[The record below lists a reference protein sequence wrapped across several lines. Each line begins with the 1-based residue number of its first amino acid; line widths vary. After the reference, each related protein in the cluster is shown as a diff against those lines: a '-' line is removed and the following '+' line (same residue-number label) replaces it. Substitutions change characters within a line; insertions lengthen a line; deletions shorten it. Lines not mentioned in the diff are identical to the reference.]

1 MLRKINEINAYH
13 GTSYNFDRFNHK
25 KYLNTGDG
33 SQSFGWGTYIT
44 DNEDIAEEY
53 GARSM
58 ESNTGTYDKDGNRL
72 TAEMLTNIANEV
84 FSDANII
91 KDVVNKIRMS
101 MYGKGALS
109 EDDLITLKEEFV
121 EKYPRMTDAIEQFF
135 TILQNKSLRFVKANN
150 YVYEVDIPDY
160 DGSNYIMWLEK
171 PNDQLLHRLEK
182 GFEKLKRKYPSV
194 NDLEL
199 ENVESG
205 RDIYTMLN
213 DILGTPKAASL
224 FLFNMCGI
232 EGIIY
237 PIGTIFGYEGEEG
250 NNYVIF
256 DANKVKIVN
265 KEIMENKH
273 RVINEYTSRY
283 YEGKQNFN
291 IKAYHNTTF
300 ENMRKI
306 CLEGR
311 INPKA
316 YHSGECPWDII
327 WFTIGDDYAT
337 PYVFSYQIDEKT
349 FKEKNFEWQNDIHL
363 TTPNSISL
371 LDKRLRIEKIKGVLI
386 DELFERLYGDTQE
399 EKNKF
404 WDVLFKLSNGE
415 LGSEAFVMKILQ
427 QYNLK
432 IYDFFGED
440 GVRNF
445 KEEGIENIEDYNSH
459 FVWESKH
466 RVINEYTSRYYEGKQ
481 NFNIKA
487 YHNTNLYNMCDVC
500 NSGYID
506 PEAYHKG
513 ECKWD
518 VIWFT
523 INKDDYATPY
533 VFSYQINEATFD
545 EKRFTWQNDSHLTT
559 PNRIDLM
566 DKRLRIEKINGVYV
580 DNIFKKFY
588 GDTLQEKNKFWD
600 TLFEITD
607 YELSSE
613 EFIMK
618 IIQQYGLKRSDY
630 FTDDESQ
637 SIEEQKIRESEN
649 NVVYY
654 GVFIDDE
661 SKGKLSS
668 FIPDDAYKV
677 FCDHMTIAF
686 KTQFTEEIVSY
697 CEEMLGEEVEL
708 TATHI
713 GMTEDVIAV
722 AVETECESLNNTK
735 HITLCTLS
743 PKGRPVQ
750 SNNITDWQP
759 LPTPIT
765 LHGTVKAFP
774 FNMTEDKKYVR
785 QGIIPYGDGEC
796 CIGENEERLNEVEA
810 SDISLKSFE
819 IQDDLNPKF
828 WINNKLNSRIRLKL
842 LDLADEFIDTL
853 AVDWVKP
860 EDIVLTGSIAN
871 YNWSKYSDV
880 DVHILIDYKKVWKK
894 TEFVQD
900 YFDSKKELWTQEHG
914 ELRIYGFPVEMYVED
929 TNADNPSSG
938 VYSLNEN
945 KWIKEPNDFQDAELN
960 ENYIKRISAKIM
972 TAIDNIEDKI
982 KEEKDNHKLETSSE
996 KLKKLFDKLHKQR
1009 QESLDKHGE
1018 MGTYNIIWKVLRRS
1032 GYLDKIWDIIN
1043 NVYNKVNS
1051 IK

>member
-13 GTSYNFDRFNHK
+13 GTSYNFDKFNHK

-72 TAEMLTNIANEV
+72 TAEMLMNIANEV

-135 TILQNKSLRFVKANN
+135 TILQDKSLRFVKANN

-160 DGSNYIMWLEK
+160 DGSNYIMWIEK

-291 IKAYHNTTF
+291 IKAYHNTNLEDMCNICF
-300 ENMRKI
+300 E
-306 CLEGR
+306 GY

-316 YHSGECPWDII
+316 YHRGECKLDKI

-349 FKEKNFEWQNDIHL
+349 FEEKNFKWENDIHL
-363 TTPNSISL
+363 TTPNSIGL
-371 LDKRLRIEKIKGVLI
+371 LDKRLRIEKIKGVPI
-386 DELFERLYGDTQE
+386 DNVFERFYGDTLQ

-404 WDVLFKLSNGE
+404 WEVIFNLSDNE
-415 LGSEAFVMKILQ
+415 LSSEAFVMKILQ

-432 IYDFFGED
+432 ISDYFGED
-440 GVRNF
+440 GVQNF
-445 KEEGIENIEDYNSH
+445 KEDGIETIEDYNSH
-459 FVWESKH
+459 FVWES
-466 RVINEYTSRYYEGKQ
+466 
-481 NFNIKA
+481 
-487 YHNTNLYNMCDVC
+487 
-500 NSGYID
+500 
-506 PEAYHKG
+506 
-513 ECKWD
+513 
-518 VIWFT
+518 
-523 INKDDYATPY
+523 
-533 VFSYQINEATFD
+533 
-545 EKRFTWQNDSHLTT
+545 
-559 PNRIDLM
+559 
-566 DKRLRIEKINGVYV
+566 
-580 DNIFKKFY
+580 
-588 GDTLQEKNKFWD
+588 
-600 TLFEITD
+600 
-607 YELSSE
+607 
-613 EFIMK
+613 
-618 IIQQYGLKRSDY
+618 
-630 FTDDESQ
+630 
-637 SIEEQKIRESEN
+637 KIRESEN

-661 SKGKLSS
+661 SKSKLSS

-819 IQDDLNPKF
+819 IQDELNPKF

-945 KWIKEPNDFQDAELN
+945 KWLKEPNDFQDAELN

-1009 QESLDKHGE
+1009 QESLGKHGE
-1018 MGTYNIIWKVLRRS
+1018 MSTYNIIWKVLRRS

>member
-72 TAEMLTNIANEV
+72 TAEMLMNIANEV

-109 EDDLITLKEEFV
+109 EDDLIALKEEFV
-121 EKYPRMTDAIEQFF
+121 EKYPNMTDDIEQFF
-135 TILQNKSLRFVKANN
+135 TILQDKSLRFVKANN

-265 KEIMENKH
+265 KEIMENK
-273 RVINEYTSRY
+273 RRTINEYTSRY
-283 YEGKQNFN
+283 YK
-291 IKAYHNTTF
+291 
-300 ENMRKI
+300 
-306 CLEGR
+306 
-311 INPKA
+311 
-316 YHSGECPWDII
+316 D
-327 WFTIGDDYAT
+327 
-337 PYVFSYQIDEKT
+337 
-349 FKEKNFEWQNDIHL
+349 KESFD
-363 TTPNSISL
+363 
-371 LDKRLRIEKIKGVLI
+371 
-386 DELFERLYGDTQE
+386 
-399 EKNKF
+399 
-404 WDVLFKLSNGE
+404 
-415 LGSEAFVMKILQ
+415 
-427 QYNLK
+427 
-432 IYDFFGED
+432 
-440 GVRNF
+440 
-445 KEEGIENIEDYNSH
+445 
-459 FVWESKH
+459 
-466 RVINEYTSRYYEGKQ
+466 
-481 NFNIKA
+481 IKA

-523 INKDDYATPY
+523 IDKDDYTTPY
-533 VFSYQINEATFD
+533 VFSYQINEATFE

-600 TLFEITD
+600 ALFEITD

-649 NVVYY
+649 NVIYY

-750 SNNITDWQP
+750 SNNITDWRP

-819 IQDDLNPKF
+819 IQNELNPKF

-900 YFDSKKELWTQEHG
+900 YFDSKKELWSQEHG
-914 ELRIYGFPVEMYVED
+914 ELKIYGFPVEMYVED

-1009 QESLDKHGE
+1009 QESLGKHGE
-1018 MGTYNIIWKVLRRS
+1018 MSTYNIIWKVLRRS

>member
-13 GTSYNFDRFNHK
+13 GTSYNFDKFNHK

-53 GARSM
+53 GTRSM

-109 EDDLITLKEEFV
+109 EDDLIALKEEFV
-121 EKYPRMTDAIEQFF
+121 EKYPNMTDDIEQFF
-135 TILQNKSLRFVKANN
+135 TILQDKSLRFVKANN

-171 PNDQLLHRLEK
+171 PNDQLLYRLEK

-194 NDLEL
+194 NGLEL

-273 RVINEYTSRY
+273 RTINEYTSRY

-316 YHSGECPWDII
+316 YHRGECPWDII

-349 FKEKNFEWQNDIHL
+349 FKEKNFEWQNDINL

-404 WDVLFKLSNGE
+404 WDALFKLSNGE

-459 FVWESKH
+459 FVWE
-466 RVINEYTSRYYEGKQ
+466 N
-481 NFNIKA
+481 
-487 YHNTNLYNMCDVC
+487 
-500 NSGYID
+500 
-506 PEAYHKG
+506 
-513 ECKWD
+513 
-518 VIWFT
+518 
-523 INKDDYATPY
+523 
-533 VFSYQINEATFD
+533 
-545 EKRFTWQNDSHLTT
+545 
-559 PNRIDLM
+559 
-566 DKRLRIEKINGVYV
+566 
-580 DNIFKKFY
+580 
-588 GDTLQEKNKFWD
+588 
-600 TLFEITD
+600 
-607 YELSSE
+607 
-613 EFIMK
+613 
-618 IIQQYGLKRSDY
+618 
-630 FTDDESQ
+630 
-637 SIEEQKIRESEN
+637 KIRESEN

-819 IQDDLNPKF
+819 IQDELNPKF

-880 DVHILIDYKKVWKK
+880 DVHILIDYKKIWKK

-900 YFDSKKELWTQEHG
+900 YFDSKKELWSQEHG
-914 ELRIYGFPVEMYVED
+914 ELKIYGFPVEMYVED

-960 ENYIKRISAKIM
+960 ENYIKRTSAKIM
-972 TAIDNIEDKI
+972 TAIDDIEDKI

>member
-1 MLRKINEINAYH
+1 MIKHTNILIFILKTLAIINKMLRKINEINGYH
-13 GTSYNFDRFNHK
+13 GTSYNFDKFNHK

-109 EDDLITLKEEFV
+109 EDDLIALKEEFV
-121 EKYPRMTDAIEQFF
+121 EKYPNMTDDIEQFF
-135 TILQNKSLRFVKANN
+135 TILQDKSLRFVKANN

-205 RDIYTMLN
+205 RDIYTMLT

-265 KEIMENKH
+265 KEIMENKY
-273 RVINEYTSRY
+273 RTINEYTSRY

-459 FVWESKH
+459 FVWESK
-466 RVINEYTSRYYEGKQ
+466 
-481 NFNIKA
+481 
-487 YHNTNLYNMCDVC
+487 
-500 NSGYID
+500 
-506 PEAYHKG
+506 
-513 ECKWD
+513 
-518 VIWFT
+518 
-523 INKDDYATPY
+523 
-533 VFSYQINEATFD
+533 
-545 EKRFTWQNDSHLTT
+545 
-559 PNRIDLM
+559 
-566 DKRLRIEKINGVYV
+566 
-580 DNIFKKFY
+580 
-588 GDTLQEKNKFWD
+588 
-600 TLFEITD
+600 
-607 YELSSE
+607 
-613 EFIMK
+613 
-618 IIQQYGLKRSDY
+618 
-630 FTDDESQ
+630 
-637 SIEEQKIRESEN
+637 IRESEN

-819 IQDDLNPKF
+819 IQDELNPKF

-900 YFDSKKELWTQEHG
+900 YFDSKKELWSQEHG
-914 ELRIYGFPVEMYVED
+914 ELKIYGFPVEMYVED

-960 ENYIKRISAKIM
+960 ENYIKRTSAKIM
-972 TAIDNIEDKI
+972 TAIDDIEDKI

>member
-109 EDDLITLKEEFV
+109 EDDLIALKEEFV
-121 EKYPRMTDAIEQFF
+121 EKYPNMTDDIEQFF
-135 TILQNKSLRFVKANN
+135 TILQDKSLRFVKANN

-291 IKAYHNTTF
+291 IKAYHNTNLEDMCNICF
-300 ENMRKI
+300 E
-306 CLEGR
+306 GY

-316 YHSGECPWDII
+316 YHRGECKLDKI

-349 FKEKNFEWQNDIHL
+349 FEEKNFKWENDIHL
-363 TTPNSISL
+363 TTPNSIGL
-371 LDKRLRIEKIKGVLI
+371 LDKRLRIEKIKGVPI
-386 DELFERLYGDTQE
+386 DNVFERFYGDTLQ

-404 WDVLFKLSNGE
+404 WEVIFNLSDNE
-415 LGSEAFVMKILQ
+415 LSSEAFVMKILQ

-432 IYDFFGED
+432 ISDYFGED
-440 GVRNF
+440 GVQNF
-445 KEEGIENIEDYNSH
+445 KEDGIETIEDYNSH
-459 FVWESKH
+459 FVWES
-466 RVINEYTSRYYEGKQ
+466 
-481 NFNIKA
+481 
-487 YHNTNLYNMCDVC
+487 
-500 NSGYID
+500 
-506 PEAYHKG
+506 
-513 ECKWD
+513 
-518 VIWFT
+518 
-523 INKDDYATPY
+523 
-533 VFSYQINEATFD
+533 
-545 EKRFTWQNDSHLTT
+545 
-559 PNRIDLM
+559 
-566 DKRLRIEKINGVYV
+566 
-580 DNIFKKFY
+580 
-588 GDTLQEKNKFWD
+588 
-600 TLFEITD
+600 
-607 YELSSE
+607 
-613 EFIMK
+613 
-618 IIQQYGLKRSDY
+618 
-630 FTDDESQ
+630 
-637 SIEEQKIRESEN
+637 KIRESEN

-661 SKGKLSS
+661 SKSKLSS

-914 ELRIYGFPVEMYVED
+914 DLKIYGFPVEMYVED

-1009 QESLDKHGE
+1009 QESLGKHGE
-1018 MGTYNIIWKVLRRS
+1018 MSTYNIIWKVLRRS

>member
-1 MLRKINEINAYH
+1 MLRKINEINGYH
-13 GTSYNFDRFNHK
+13 GTSYNFDKFNHK

-58 ESNTGTYDKDGNRL
+58 ESNTGTFDKDGNRL

-109 EDDLITLKEEFV
+109 EDDLIALKEEFV
-121 EKYPRMTDAIEQFF
+121 EKYPNMTDDIEQFF
-135 TILQNKSLRFVKANN
+135 TILQDKSLRFVKANN

-171 PNDQLLHRLEK
+171 PNDQLLYRLEK

-265 KEIMENKH
+265 KEIMENKY
-273 RVINEYTSRY
+273 RTINEYTSRY

-459 FVWESKH
+459 FVWE
-466 RVINEYTSRYYEGKQ
+466 N
-481 NFNIKA
+481 
-487 YHNTNLYNMCDVC
+487 
-500 NSGYID
+500 
-506 PEAYHKG
+506 
-513 ECKWD
+513 
-518 VIWFT
+518 
-523 INKDDYATPY
+523 
-533 VFSYQINEATFD
+533 
-545 EKRFTWQNDSHLTT
+545 
-559 PNRIDLM
+559 
-566 DKRLRIEKINGVYV
+566 
-580 DNIFKKFY
+580 
-588 GDTLQEKNKFWD
+588 
-600 TLFEITD
+600 
-607 YELSSE
+607 
-613 EFIMK
+613 
-618 IIQQYGLKRSDY
+618 
-630 FTDDESQ
+630 
-637 SIEEQKIRESEN
+637 KIRESEN

-750 SNNITDWQP
+750 SNNITEWQP

-774 FNMTEDKKYVR
+774 FNMTEDKKYIR

-914 ELRIYGFPVEMYVED
+914 DLKIYGFPVEMYVED

-1009 QESLDKHGE
+1009 QESLGKHGE
-1018 MGTYNIIWKVLRRS
+1018 MSTYNIIWKVLRRS

>member
-13 GTSYNFDRFNHK
+13 GTSYNFDKFNHK

-53 GARSM
+53 GVRSM

-72 TAEMLTNIANEV
+72 TAEMLMNIANEV

-109 EDDLITLKEEFV
+109 EDDLITLKEKFV
-121 EKYPRMTDAIEQFF
+121 EKYPNMTDSIEQFF
-135 TILQNKSLRFVKANN
+135 SILQDKSLHFVKANN

-213 DILGTPKAASL
+213 DILGTPKATSL

-291 IKAYHNTTF
+291 IKAYHNTNLEDMCNICF
-300 ENMRKI
+300 E
-306 CLEGR
+306 GY

-316 YHSGECPWDII
+316 YHRGECKLDKI

-349 FKEKNFEWQNDIHL
+349 FEEKNFKWENDIHL
-363 TTPNSISL
+363 TTPNSIGL
-371 LDKRLRIEKIKGVLI
+371 LDKRLRIEKIKGVPI
-386 DELFERLYGDTQE
+386 DNVFERFYGDTLQ

-404 WDVLFKLSNGE
+404 WEVIFNLSDNE
-415 LGSEAFVMKILQ
+415 LSSEAFVMKILQ

-432 IYDFFGED
+432 ISDYFGED
-440 GVRNF
+440 GVQNF
-445 KEEGIENIEDYNSH
+445 KEDGIETIEDYNSH
-459 FVWESKH
+459 FVWES
-466 RVINEYTSRYYEGKQ
+466 
-481 NFNIKA
+481 
-487 YHNTNLYNMCDVC
+487 
-500 NSGYID
+500 
-506 PEAYHKG
+506 
-513 ECKWD
+513 
-518 VIWFT
+518 
-523 INKDDYATPY
+523 
-533 VFSYQINEATFD
+533 
-545 EKRFTWQNDSHLTT
+545 
-559 PNRIDLM
+559 
-566 DKRLRIEKINGVYV
+566 
-580 DNIFKKFY
+580 
-588 GDTLQEKNKFWD
+588 
-600 TLFEITD
+600 
-607 YELSSE
+607 
-613 EFIMK
+613 
-618 IIQQYGLKRSDY
+618 
-630 FTDDESQ
+630 
-637 SIEEQKIRESEN
+637 KIRESEN

-661 SKGKLSS
+661 SKSKLSS

-686 KTQFTEEIVSY
+686 KTQFTEEIISY

-819 IQDDLNPKF
+819 IQDELNPKF
-828 WINNKLNSRIRLKL
+828 WINDKLNSRIRLKL

>member
-72 TAEMLTNIANEV
+72 TAEMLMNIANEV

-135 TILQNKSLRFVKANN
+135 TILQDKSLHFVKANN

-171 PNDQLLHRLEK
+171 PNDQLLYRLEK

-194 NDLEL
+194 NGLEL

-265 KEIMENKH
+265 KEIMENKY
-273 RVINEYTSRY
+273 RTINEYTSRY

-440 GVRNF
+440 GVQNF
-445 KEEGIENIEDYNSH
+445 KEEGIETIEDYNSH
-459 FVWESKH
+459 FVWES
-466 RVINEYTSRYYEGKQ
+466 
-481 NFNIKA
+481 
-487 YHNTNLYNMCDVC
+487 
-500 NSGYID
+500 
-506 PEAYHKG
+506 
-513 ECKWD
+513 
-518 VIWFT
+518 
-523 INKDDYATPY
+523 
-533 VFSYQINEATFD
+533 
-545 EKRFTWQNDSHLTT
+545 
-559 PNRIDLM
+559 
-566 DKRLRIEKINGVYV
+566 
-580 DNIFKKFY
+580 
-588 GDTLQEKNKFWD
+588 
-600 TLFEITD
+600 
-607 YELSSE
+607 
-613 EFIMK
+613 
-618 IIQQYGLKRSDY
+618 
-630 FTDDESQ
+630 
-637 SIEEQKIRESEN
+637 KIRESEN

-819 IQDDLNPKF
+819 IQNELNPKF

-960 ENYIKRISAKIM
+960 ENYIKRTSAKIM

>member
-109 EDDLITLKEEFV
+109 EDDLIALKEEFV
-121 EKYPRMTDAIEQFF
+121 EKYPNMTDDIEQFF
-135 TILQNKSLRFVKANN
+135 TILQDKSLRFVKANN

-194 NDLEL
+194 NNLEL

-224 FLFNMCGI
+224 FLFNMCSI

-273 RVINEYTSRY
+273 RAINEYTSRY

-300 ENMRKI
+300 ENMCKI

-316 YHSGECPWDII
+316 YHRGECPWDII

-337 PYVFSYQIDEKT
+337 SYVFSYQIDEKT
-349 FKEKNFEWQNDIHL
+349 FKEKNFEWQNDINL

-404 WDVLFKLSNGE
+404 WDVLFNLSNGE

-459 FVWESKH
+459 FVWESKM
-466 RVINEYTSRYYEGKQ
+466 RGNESNVI
-481 NFNIKA
+481 
-487 YHNTNLYNMCDVC
+487 
-500 NSGYID
+500 
-506 PEAYHKG
+506 
-513 ECKWD
+513 
-518 VIWFT
+518 
-523 INKDDYATPY
+523 
-533 VFSYQINEATFD
+533 
-545 EKRFTWQNDSHLTT
+545 
-559 PNRIDLM
+559 
-566 DKRLRIEKINGVYV
+566 
-580 DNIFKKFY
+580 
-588 GDTLQEKNKFWD
+588 
-600 TLFEITD
+600 
-607 YELSSE
+607 
-613 EFIMK
+613 
-618 IIQQYGLKRSDY
+618 
-630 FTDDESQ
+630 
-637 SIEEQKIRESEN
+637 
-649 NVVYY
+649 YY

-661 SKGKLSS
+661 SKSKLSS

-750 SNNITDWQP
+750 SNNITEWQP

-774 FNMTEDKKYVR
+774 FNMTEDKKYIR

-914 ELRIYGFPVEMYVED
+914 DLKIYGFPVEMYVED

-1009 QESLDKHGE
+1009 QESLGKHGE
-1018 MGTYNIIWKVLRRS
+1018 MSTYNIIWKVLRRS

>member
-1 MLRKINEINAYH
+1 MLRKINEINGYH

-72 TAEMLTNIANEV
+72 TAEMLMNIANEV

-109 EDDLITLKEEFV
+109 EDDLIALKEEFV
-121 EKYPRMTDAIEQFF
+121 EKYPNMTDAIEQFF
-135 TILQNKSLRFVKANN
+135 TILQDKSLHFVKANN

-171 PNDQLLHRLEK
+171 PNDQLLYRLEK

-404 WDVLFKLSNGE
+404 WDVLFNLSNGE

-432 IYDFFGED
+432 IYDFSGED

-459 FVWESKH
+459 FVWESK
-466 RVINEYTSRYYEGKQ
+466 
-481 NFNIKA
+481 
-487 YHNTNLYNMCDVC
+487 
-500 NSGYID
+500 
-506 PEAYHKG
+506 
-513 ECKWD
+513 
-518 VIWFT
+518 
-523 INKDDYATPY
+523 
-533 VFSYQINEATFD
+533 
-545 EKRFTWQNDSHLTT
+545 
-559 PNRIDLM
+559 
-566 DKRLRIEKINGVYV
+566 
-580 DNIFKKFY
+580 
-588 GDTLQEKNKFWD
+588 
-600 TLFEITD
+600 
-607 YELSSE
+607 
-613 EFIMK
+613 
-618 IIQQYGLKRSDY
+618 
-630 FTDDESQ
+630 
-637 SIEEQKIRESEN
+637 IRESEN
-649 NVVYY
+649 NVIYY

-661 SKGKLSS
+661 SKSKLSS
-668 FIPDDAYKV
+668 FIPDDAYKA

-750 SNNITDWQP
+750 SNNITEWQP

-819 IQDDLNPKF
+819 IQDELNPKF

-900 YFDSKKELWTQEHG
+900 YFDSKKELWSQEHG
-914 ELRIYGFPVEMYVED
+914 ELKIYGFPVEMYVED

-960 ENYIKRISAKIM
+960 ENYIKRTSAKIM
-972 TAIDNIEDKI
+972 TAIDDIEDKI
-982 KEEKDNHKLETSSE
+982 KEEKDNHKSSE

-1009 QESLDKHGE
+1009 QESLGKHGE
-1018 MGTYNIIWKVLRRS
+1018 MSTYNIIWKVLRRS

>member
-13 GTSYNFDRFNHK
+13 GTSYNFDKFNHK

-44 DNEDIAEEY
+44 DNENIAEEY

-109 EDDLITLKEEFV
+109 EDDLIALKEEFV
-121 EKYPRMTDAIEQFF
+121 EKYPNMTDDIEQFF
-135 TILQNKSLRFVKANN
+135 TILQDKSLRFVKANN

-273 RVINEYTSRY
+273 RAINEYTSRY

-300 ENMRKI
+300 ENMCKI

-327 WFTIGDDYAT
+327 WFTIGDDFAT

-349 FKEKNFEWQNDIHL
+349 FKEKNFEWQNDTHL

-459 FVWESKH
+459 FVWESK
-466 RVINEYTSRYYEGKQ
+466 
-481 NFNIKA
+481 
-487 YHNTNLYNMCDVC
+487 
-500 NSGYID
+500 
-506 PEAYHKG
+506 
-513 ECKWD
+513 
-518 VIWFT
+518 
-523 INKDDYATPY
+523 
-533 VFSYQINEATFD
+533 
-545 EKRFTWQNDSHLTT
+545 
-559 PNRIDLM
+559 
-566 DKRLRIEKINGVYV
+566 
-580 DNIFKKFY
+580 
-588 GDTLQEKNKFWD
+588 
-600 TLFEITD
+600 
-607 YELSSE
+607 
-613 EFIMK
+613 
-618 IIQQYGLKRSDY
+618 
-630 FTDDESQ
+630 
-637 SIEEQKIRESEN
+637 IRESEN
-649 NVVYY
+649 NVIYY

-750 SNNITDWQP
+750 SNNITEWQP

-774 FNMTEDKKYVR
+774 FNMTEDKKYIR

-796 CIGENEERLNEVEA
+796 CIGENEERLNEVEV

-819 IQDDLNPKF
+819 IQDELNPKF

-914 ELRIYGFPVEMYVED
+914 DLKIYGFPVEMYVED

-1009 QESLDKHGE
+1009 QESLGKHGE
-1018 MGTYNIIWKVLRRS
+1018 MSTYNIIWKVLRRS

>member
-13 GTSYNFDRFNHK
+13 GTSYNFGKFNHK

-109 EDDLITLKEEFV
+109 EDDLIALKEEFV
-121 EKYPRMTDAIEQFF
+121 EKYPNMTDDIEQFF
-135 TILQNKSLRFVKANN
+135 TILQDKSLRFVKANN

-404 WDVLFKLSNGE
+404 WDVLFNLSNGE

-459 FVWESKH
+459 FVWESK
-466 RVINEYTSRYYEGKQ
+466 
-481 NFNIKA
+481 
-487 YHNTNLYNMCDVC
+487 
-500 NSGYID
+500 
-506 PEAYHKG
+506 
-513 ECKWD
+513 
-518 VIWFT
+518 
-523 INKDDYATPY
+523 
-533 VFSYQINEATFD
+533 
-545 EKRFTWQNDSHLTT
+545 
-559 PNRIDLM
+559 
-566 DKRLRIEKINGVYV
+566 
-580 DNIFKKFY
+580 
-588 GDTLQEKNKFWD
+588 
-600 TLFEITD
+600 
-607 YELSSE
+607 
-613 EFIMK
+613 
-618 IIQQYGLKRSDY
+618 
-630 FTDDESQ
+630 
-637 SIEEQKIRESEN
+637 IRESEN

-661 SKGKLSS
+661 SKSKLSS

-810 SDISLKSFE
+810 SDINLKSFE
-819 IQDDLNPKF
+819 IQDELNPKF
-828 WINNKLNSRIRLKL
+828 WINDKLNSRIRLKL

-900 YFDSKKELWTQEHG
+900 YFDSKKELWSQEHG
-914 ELRIYGFPVEMYVED
+914 ELKIYGFPVEMYVED

-1009 QESLDKHGE
+1009 QESLGKHGE
-1018 MGTYNIIWKVLRRS
+1018 MSTYNIIWKVLRRS

>member
-1 MLRKINEINAYH
+1 MLRKINEINGYH

-72 TAEMLTNIANEV
+72 TAEMLMNIANEV

-135 TILQNKSLRFVKANN
+135 TILQDKSLHFVKANN

-171 PNDQLLHRLEK
+171 PNDQLLYRLEK

-273 RVINEYTSRY
+273 RTINEYTSRY

-363 TTPNSISL
+363 TTPNSIGL
-371 LDKRLRIEKIKGVLI
+371 LDKRLRIEKIKGVPI
-386 DELFERLYGDTQE
+386 DNVFERFYGDTLQ

-404 WDVLFKLSNGE
+404 WEVIFKLSNGE
-415 LGSEAFVMKILQ
+415 LGSEAFIMKILQ

-432 IYDFFGED
+432 ISDYFGED
-440 GVRNF
+440 DVQNF
-445 KEEGIENIEDYNSH
+445 KEEGIETIEDYNSH
-459 FVWESKH
+459 FVWES
-466 RVINEYTSRYYEGKQ
+466 
-481 NFNIKA
+481 
-487 YHNTNLYNMCDVC
+487 
-500 NSGYID
+500 
-506 PEAYHKG
+506 
-513 ECKWD
+513 
-518 VIWFT
+518 
-523 INKDDYATPY
+523 
-533 VFSYQINEATFD
+533 
-545 EKRFTWQNDSHLTT
+545 
-559 PNRIDLM
+559 
-566 DKRLRIEKINGVYV
+566 
-580 DNIFKKFY
+580 
-588 GDTLQEKNKFWD
+588 
-600 TLFEITD
+600 
-607 YELSSE
+607 
-613 EFIMK
+613 
-618 IIQQYGLKRSDY
+618 
-630 FTDDESQ
+630 
-637 SIEEQKIRESEN
+637 KIRESEN

-819 IQDDLNPKF
+819 IQDELNPKF

-960 ENYIKRISAKIM
+960 ENYIKRTSAKIM
-972 TAIDNIEDKI
+972 TAIDDIEDKI

>member
-13 GTSYNFDRFNHK
+13 GTSYNFDKFNHK

-109 EDDLITLKEEFV
+109 ENDLIVLKEEFV
-121 EKYPRMTDAIEQFF
+121 EKYPRMTDDIEQFF
-135 TILQNKSLRFVKANN
+135 TILQDKSLRFVKANN

-194 NDLEL
+194 NGLEL

-265 KEIMENKH
+265 KEIMENKY
-273 RVINEYTSRY
+273 RTINEYTSRY
-283 YEGKQNFN
+283 YK
-291 IKAYHNTTF
+291 
-300 ENMRKI
+300 
-306 CLEGR
+306 
-311 INPKA
+311 
-316 YHSGECPWDII
+316 D
-327 WFTIGDDYAT
+327 
-337 PYVFSYQIDEKT
+337 
-349 FKEKNFEWQNDIHL
+349 KESFD
-363 TTPNSISL
+363 
-371 LDKRLRIEKIKGVLI
+371 
-386 DELFERLYGDTQE
+386 
-399 EKNKF
+399 
-404 WDVLFKLSNGE
+404 
-415 LGSEAFVMKILQ
+415 
-427 QYNLK
+427 
-432 IYDFFGED
+432 
-440 GVRNF
+440 
-445 KEEGIENIEDYNSH
+445 
-459 FVWESKH
+459 
-466 RVINEYTSRYYEGKQ
+466 
-481 NFNIKA
+481 IKA

-600 TLFEITD
+600 ILFELTD

-750 SNNITDWQP
+750 SNNITEWQP

-1009 QESLDKHGE
+1009 QESLGKHGE

>member
-109 EDDLITLKEEFV
+109 EDDLVALKEEFV

-135 TILQNKSLRFVKANN
+135 SILQDKSLRFVKANN

-171 PNDQLLHRLEK
+171 PNDQLLYRLEK

-199 ENVESG
+199 ENIESG

-273 RVINEYTSRY
+273 RTINEYTSRY

-300 ENMRKI
+300 ENMCKI

-459 FVWESKH
+459 FVWES
-466 RVINEYTSRYYEGKQ
+466 
-481 NFNIKA
+481 
-487 YHNTNLYNMCDVC
+487 
-500 NSGYID
+500 
-506 PEAYHKG
+506 
-513 ECKWD
+513 
-518 VIWFT
+518 
-523 INKDDYATPY
+523 
-533 VFSYQINEATFD
+533 
-545 EKRFTWQNDSHLTT
+545 
-559 PNRIDLM
+559 
-566 DKRLRIEKINGVYV
+566 
-580 DNIFKKFY
+580 
-588 GDTLQEKNKFWD
+588 
-600 TLFEITD
+600 
-607 YELSSE
+607 
-613 EFIMK
+613 
-618 IIQQYGLKRSDY
+618 
-630 FTDDESQ
+630 
-637 SIEEQKIRESEN
+637 KIRESEN

-819 IQDDLNPKF
+819 IQDELNPKF

-900 YFDSKKELWTQEHG
+900 YFDSKKELWSQEHG
-914 ELRIYGFPVEMYVED
+914 ELKIYGFPVEMYVED

-960 ENYIKRISAKIM
+960 EDYIKRTSAKIM

-1009 QESLDKHGE
+1009 QESLGKHGE
-1018 MGTYNIIWKVLRRS
+1018 MSTYNIIWKVLRRS

>member
-72 TAEMLTNIANEV
+72 TAEMLMNIANEV

-109 EDDLITLKEEFV
+109 EDDLITLKEKFV
-121 EKYPRMTDAIEQFF
+121 EKYPNMTDSIEQFF
-135 TILQNKSLRFVKANN
+135 SILQDKSLHFVKANN

-160 DGSNYIMWLEK
+160 DGSNYIMWIEK

-273 RVINEYTSRY
+273 RAINEYTSRY
-283 YEGKQNFN
+283 YK
-291 IKAYHNTTF
+291 
-300 ENMRKI
+300 
-306 CLEGR
+306 
-311 INPKA
+311 
-316 YHSGECPWDII
+316 D
-327 WFTIGDDYAT
+327 
-337 PYVFSYQIDEKT
+337 
-349 FKEKNFEWQNDIHL
+349 KE
-363 TTPNSISL
+363 S
-371 LDKRLRIEKIKGVLI
+371 
-386 DELFERLYGDTQE
+386 
-399 EKNKF
+399 
-404 WDVLFKLSNGE
+404 
-415 LGSEAFVMKILQ
+415 
-427 QYNLK
+427 
-432 IYDFFGED
+432 
-440 GVRNF
+440 
-445 KEEGIENIEDYNSH
+445 
-459 FVWESKH
+459 
-466 RVINEYTSRYYEGKQ
+466 
-481 NFNIKA
+481 FNIKA

-500 NSGYID
+500 NSGHID

-523 INKDDYATPY
+523 IDKDDYTTPY
-533 VFSYQINEATFD
+533 VFSYQINEATFE

-600 TLFEITD
+600 ALFEITD

-649 NVVYY
+649 NVIYY

-750 SNNITDWQP
+750 SNNIIDWQP

-810 SDISLKSFE
+810 TDISLKSFE
-819 IQDDLNPKF
+819 IQNELNPKF

-900 YFDSKKELWTQEHG
+900 YFDSKKELWSQEHG
-914 ELRIYGFPVEMYVED
+914 ELKIYGFPVEMYVED

-960 ENYIKRISAKIM
+960 ENYIKRTSAKIM
-972 TAIDNIEDKI
+972 TAIDDIEDKI

>member
-13 GTSYNFDRFNHK
+13 GTSYNFDKFNHK

-53 GARSM
+53 GTRSM

-109 EDDLITLKEEFV
+109 EDDLIALKEEFV
-121 EKYPRMTDAIEQFF
+121 EKYPNMTDDIEQFF
-135 TILQNKSLRFVKANN
+135 TILQDKSLRFVKANN

-265 KEIMENKH
+265 REIMENKH

-283 YEGKQNFN
+283 YKDKESFD
-291 IKAYHNTTF
+291 IK
-300 ENMRKI
+300 
-306 CLEGR
+306 
-311 INPKA
+311 
-316 YHSGECPWDII
+316 
-327 WFTIGDDYAT
+327 
-337 PYVFSYQIDEKT
+337 V
-349 FKEKNFEWQNDIHL
+349 
-363 TTPNSISL
+363 
-371 LDKRLRIEKIKGVLI
+371 
-386 DELFERLYGDTQE
+386 
-399 EKNKF
+399 
-404 WDVLFKLSNGE
+404 
-415 LGSEAFVMKILQ
+415 
-427 QYNLK
+427 
-432 IYDFFGED
+432 
-440 GVRNF
+440 
-445 KEEGIENIEDYNSH
+445 
-459 FVWESKH
+459 
-466 RVINEYTSRYYEGKQ
+466 
-481 NFNIKA
+481 

-523 INKDDYATPY
+523 IDKDDYATRY
-533 VFSYQINEATFD
+533 VFSYQINEATFE

-600 TLFEITD
+600 TLFELTD

-618 IIQQYGLKRSDY
+618 ILQQYNLKISDY
-630 FTDDESQ
+630 FGEDGVQNFKEEGIETIEDYNSHFVWES
-637 SIEEQKIRESEN
+637 KIRESEN

-819 IQDDLNPKF
+819 IQDELNPKF

-900 YFDSKKELWTQEHG
+900 YFDSKKALWAQEHG
-914 ELRIYGFPVEMYVED
+914 ELKIYGFPVEMYVED

-960 ENYIKRISAKIM
+960 EDYIKRTSAKIM

-1009 QESLDKHGE
+1009 QESLGKHGE
-1018 MGTYNIIWKVLRRS
+1018 MSTYNIIWKVLRRS

>member
-72 TAEMLTNIANEV
+72 TAEMLMNIANEV

-109 EDDLITLKEEFV
+109 EDDLIALKEEFV
-121 EKYPRMTDAIEQFF
+121 EKYPNMTDDIEQFF
-135 TILQNKSLRFVKANN
+135 TILQDKSLRFVKANN

-291 IKAYHNTTF
+291 IKAYHNT
-300 ENMRKI
+300 
-306 CLEGR
+306 
-311 INPKA
+311 
-316 YHSGECPWDII
+316 
-327 WFTIGDDYAT
+327 
-337 PYVFSYQIDEKT
+337 
-349 FKEKNFEWQNDIHL
+349 
-363 TTPNSISL
+363 
-371 LDKRLRIEKIKGVLI
+371 
-386 DELFERLYGDTQE
+386 
-399 EKNKF
+399 
-404 WDVLFKLSNGE
+404 
-415 LGSEAFVMKILQ
+415 
-427 QYNLK
+427 
-432 IYDFFGED
+432 
-440 GVRNF
+440 
-445 KEEGIENIEDYNSH
+445 
-459 FVWESKH
+459 
-466 RVINEYTSRYYEGKQ
+466 
-481 NFNIKA
+481 
-487 YHNTNLYNMCDVC
+487 NLYNMCDVC

-523 INKDDYATPY
+523 IDKDDYTTPY
-533 VFSYQINEATFD
+533 VFSYQINEATFE

-600 TLFEITD
+600 ALFEITD

-649 NVVYY
+649 NVIYY

-810 SDISLKSFE
+810 TDISLKSFE
-819 IQDDLNPKF
+819 IQDELNPKF
-828 WINNKLNSRIRLKL
+828 WINNRLNSRIRLKL

-914 ELRIYGFPVEMYVED
+914 DLKIYGFPVEMYVED

>member
-1 MLRKINEINAYH
+1 MLRKINEINGYH

-109 EDDLITLKEEFV
+109 EDDLIALKEEFV
-121 EKYPRMTDAIEQFF
+121 EKYPNMTDDIEQFF
-135 TILQNKSLRFVKANN
+135 TILQDKSLRFVKANN

-265 KEIMENKH
+265 KEIMENK
-273 RVINEYTSRY
+273 
-283 YEGKQNFN
+283 
-291 IKAYHNTTF
+291 
-300 ENMRKI
+300 
-306 CLEGR
+306 
-311 INPKA
+311 
-316 YHSGECPWDII
+316 
-327 WFTIGDDYAT
+327 
-337 PYVFSYQIDEKT
+337 
-349 FKEKNFEWQNDIHL
+349 
-363 TTPNSISL
+363 
-371 LDKRLRIEKIKGVLI
+371 
-386 DELFERLYGDTQE
+386 
-399 EKNKF
+399 
-404 WDVLFKLSNGE
+404 
-415 LGSEAFVMKILQ
+415 
-427 QYNLK
+427 
-432 IYDFFGED
+432 
-440 GVRNF
+440 
-445 KEEGIENIEDYNSH
+445 
-459 FVWESKH
+459 
-466 RVINEYTSRYYEGKQ
+466 
-481 NFNIKA
+481 
-487 YHNTNLYNMCDVC
+487 
-500 NSGYID
+500 
-506 PEAYHKG
+506 
-513 ECKWD
+513 
-518 VIWFT
+518 
-523 INKDDYATPY
+523 
-533 VFSYQINEATFD
+533 
-545 EKRFTWQNDSHLTT
+545 
-559 PNRIDLM
+559 
-566 DKRLRIEKINGVYV
+566 
-580 DNIFKKFY
+580 
-588 GDTLQEKNKFWD
+588 
-600 TLFEITD
+600 
-607 YELSSE
+607 
-613 EFIMK
+613 
-618 IIQQYGLKRSDY
+618 
-630 FTDDESQ
+630 
-637 SIEEQKIRESEN
+637 IRESEN

-750 SNNITDWQP
+750 SNNITEWQP

-914 ELRIYGFPVEMYVED
+914 DLKIYGFPVEMYVED

-1009 QESLDKHGE
+1009 QESLGKHGE
-1018 MGTYNIIWKVLRRS
+1018 MSTYNIIWKVLRRS

>member
-13 GTSYNFDRFNHK
+13 GTSYNFDKFNHK

-53 GARSM
+53 GTRSM

-109 EDDLITLKEEFV
+109 EDDLIALKEEFV
-121 EKYPRMTDAIEQFF
+121 EKYPNMTDDIEQFF
-135 TILQNKSLRFVKANN
+135 TILQDKSLRFVKANN

-283 YEGKQNFN
+283 YK
-291 IKAYHNTTF
+291 
-300 ENMRKI
+300 
-306 CLEGR
+306 
-311 INPKA
+311 
-316 YHSGECPWDII
+316 D
-327 WFTIGDDYAT
+327 
-337 PYVFSYQIDEKT
+337 
-349 FKEKNFEWQNDIHL
+349 KESFD
-363 TTPNSISL
+363 
-371 LDKRLRIEKIKGVLI
+371 
-386 DELFERLYGDTQE
+386 
-399 EKNKF
+399 
-404 WDVLFKLSNGE
+404 
-415 LGSEAFVMKILQ
+415 
-427 QYNLK
+427 
-432 IYDFFGED
+432 
-440 GVRNF
+440 
-445 KEEGIENIEDYNSH
+445 
-459 FVWESKH
+459 
-466 RVINEYTSRYYEGKQ
+466 
-481 NFNIKA
+481 IKA

-506 PEAYHKG
+506 PKAYHKG

-523 INKDDYATPY
+523 IDKDDYATRY
-533 VFSYQINEATFD
+533 VFSYQINEATFE

-559 PNRIDLM
+559 PNRIDLL

-600 TLFEITD
+600 TLFELTD

-613 EFIMK
+613 EFVMK
-618 IIQQYGLKRSDY
+618 ILQQYNLKISDY
-630 FTDDESQ
+630 FGEDGVQNFKEEGIENIEDYNSHFVWES
-637 SIEEQKIRESEN
+637 KIRESEN

-819 IQDDLNPKF
+819 IQDELNPKF
-828 WINNKLNSRIRLKL
+828 WINDKLNSRIRLKL

-914 ELRIYGFPVEMYVED
+914 DLKIYGFPVEMYVED

-945 KWIKEPNDFQDAELN
+945 KWLKEPNDFQDAELN
-960 ENYIKRISAKIM
+960 ENYIKRTSAKIM

-1018 MGTYNIIWKVLRRS
+1018 MSTYNIIWKVLRRS

>member
-109 EDDLITLKEEFV
+109 EDDLIALKEEFV
-121 EKYPRMTDAIEQFF
+121 EKYPNMTDDIEQFF
-135 TILQNKSLRFVKANN
+135 TILQDKSLRFVKANN

-404 WDVLFKLSNGE
+404 WDVLFNLSNGE

-459 FVWESKH
+459 FVWESK
-466 RVINEYTSRYYEGKQ
+466 
-481 NFNIKA
+481 
-487 YHNTNLYNMCDVC
+487 
-500 NSGYID
+500 
-506 PEAYHKG
+506 
-513 ECKWD
+513 
-518 VIWFT
+518 
-523 INKDDYATPY
+523 
-533 VFSYQINEATFD
+533 
-545 EKRFTWQNDSHLTT
+545 
-559 PNRIDLM
+559 
-566 DKRLRIEKINGVYV
+566 
-580 DNIFKKFY
+580 
-588 GDTLQEKNKFWD
+588 
-600 TLFEITD
+600 
-607 YELSSE
+607 
-613 EFIMK
+613 
-618 IIQQYGLKRSDY
+618 
-630 FTDDESQ
+630 
-637 SIEEQKIRESEN
+637 IRESEN
-649 NVVYY
+649 NVIYY

-750 SNNITDWQP
+750 SNNITEWQP

-774 FNMTEDKKYVR
+774 FNMTEDKKYIR
-785 QGIIPYGDGEC
+785 QGIIPYGDGER

-914 ELRIYGFPVEMYVED
+914 DLKIYGFPVEMYVED

-1009 QESLDKHGE
+1009 QESLGKHGE
-1018 MGTYNIIWKVLRRS
+1018 MSTYNIIWKVLRRS

>member
-1 MLRKINEINAYH
+1 
-13 GTSYNFDRFNHK
+13 
-25 KYLNTGDG
+25 
-33 SQSFGWGTYIT
+33 
-44 DNEDIAEEY
+44 
-53 GARSM
+53 
-58 ESNTGTYDKDGNRL
+58 
-72 TAEMLTNIANEV
+72 
-84 FSDANII
+84 
-91 KDVVNKIRMS
+91 
-101 MYGKGALS
+101 
-109 EDDLITLKEEFV
+109 
-121 EKYPRMTDAIEQFF
+121 
-135 TILQNKSLRFVKANN
+135 
-150 YVYEVDIPDY
+150 
-160 DGSNYIMWLEK
+160 
-171 PNDQLLHRLEK
+171 
-182 GFEKLKRKYPSV
+182 
-194 NDLEL
+194 
-199 ENVESG
+199 
-205 RDIYTMLN
+205 
-213 DILGTPKAASL
+213 
-224 FLFNMCGI
+224 
-232 EGIIY
+232 
-237 PIGTIFGYEGEEG
+237 
-250 NNYVIF
+250 
-256 DANKVKIVN
+256 
-265 KEIMENKH
+265 MENKH
-273 RVINEYTSRY
+273 RAINEYTSRY

-404 WDVLFKLSNGE
+404 WDVLFNLSNGE

-432 IYDFFGED
+432 ISDYFGED
-440 GVRNF
+440 GVQNF
-445 KEEGIENIEDYNSH
+445 KEDGIETIEDYNSH
-459 FVWESKH
+459 FVWES
-466 RVINEYTSRYYEGKQ
+466 
-481 NFNIKA
+481 
-487 YHNTNLYNMCDVC
+487 
-500 NSGYID
+500 
-506 PEAYHKG
+506 
-513 ECKWD
+513 
-518 VIWFT
+518 
-523 INKDDYATPY
+523 
-533 VFSYQINEATFD
+533 
-545 EKRFTWQNDSHLTT
+545 
-559 PNRIDLM
+559 
-566 DKRLRIEKINGVYV
+566 
-580 DNIFKKFY
+580 
-588 GDTLQEKNKFWD
+588 
-600 TLFEITD
+600 
-607 YELSSE
+607 
-613 EFIMK
+613 
-618 IIQQYGLKRSDY
+618 
-630 FTDDESQ
+630 
-637 SIEEQKIRESEN
+637 KIRESEN

-661 SKGKLSS
+661 SKSKLSS

-677 FCDHMTIAF
+677 FCDHITIAF
-686 KTQFTEEIVSY
+686 KTQFTEEIISY

-914 ELRIYGFPVEMYVED
+914 DLKIYGFPVEMYVED

-1009 QESLDKHGE
+1009 QESLGKHGE
-1018 MGTYNIIWKVLRRS
+1018 MSTYNIIWKVLRRS

>member
-13 GTSYNFDRFNHK
+13 GTSYNFDKFNHK

-109 EDDLITLKEEFV
+109 EDDLIALKEEFV
-121 EKYPRMTDAIEQFF
+121 EKYPNMTDDIEQFF
-135 TILQNKSLRFVKANN
+135 TILQDKSLHFVKANN

-171 PNDQLLHRLEK
+171 PNDQLLYRLKK

-265 KEIMENKH
+265 KEIMENKY
-273 RVINEYTSRY
+273 RTINEYTSRY

-459 FVWESKH
+459 FVWES
-466 RVINEYTSRYYEGKQ
+466 
-481 NFNIKA
+481 
-487 YHNTNLYNMCDVC
+487 
-500 NSGYID
+500 
-506 PEAYHKG
+506 
-513 ECKWD
+513 
-518 VIWFT
+518 
-523 INKDDYATPY
+523 
-533 VFSYQINEATFD
+533 
-545 EKRFTWQNDSHLTT
+545 
-559 PNRIDLM
+559 
-566 DKRLRIEKINGVYV
+566 
-580 DNIFKKFY
+580 
-588 GDTLQEKNKFWD
+588 
-600 TLFEITD
+600 
-607 YELSSE
+607 
-613 EFIMK
+613 
-618 IIQQYGLKRSDY
+618 
-630 FTDDESQ
+630 
-637 SIEEQKIRESEN
+637 KIRESEN

-914 ELRIYGFPVEMYVED
+914 DLKIYGFPVEMYVED
-929 TNADNPSSG
+929 TNADNSSSG

-1009 QESLDKHGE
+1009 QESLGKHGE
-1018 MGTYNIIWKVLRRS
+1018 MSTYNIIWKVLRRS

>member
-13 GTSYNFDRFNHK
+13 GTSYNFDKFNHK

-84 FSDANII
+84 FSNANII

-109 EDDLITLKEEFV
+109 EDDLIALKEEFV
-121 EKYPRMTDAIEQFF
+121 EKYPNMTDDIEQFF
-135 TILQNKSLRFVKANN
+135 TILQDKSLRFVKANN

-171 PNDQLLHRLEK
+171 PNDQLLYRLEK

-194 NDLEL
+194 NGLEL

-265 KEIMENKH
+265 KEIMENKY
-273 RVINEYTSRY
+273 RTINEYTSRY

-386 DELFERLYGDTQE
+386 DELFERLYGNTQE

-459 FVWESKH
+459 FVWES
-466 RVINEYTSRYYEGKQ
+466 
-481 NFNIKA
+481 
-487 YHNTNLYNMCDVC
+487 
-500 NSGYID
+500 
-506 PEAYHKG
+506 
-513 ECKWD
+513 
-518 VIWFT
+518 
-523 INKDDYATPY
+523 
-533 VFSYQINEATFD
+533 
-545 EKRFTWQNDSHLTT
+545 
-559 PNRIDLM
+559 
-566 DKRLRIEKINGVYV
+566 
-580 DNIFKKFY
+580 
-588 GDTLQEKNKFWD
+588 
-600 TLFEITD
+600 
-607 YELSSE
+607 
-613 EFIMK
+613 
-618 IIQQYGLKRSDY
+618 
-630 FTDDESQ
+630 
-637 SIEEQKIRESEN
+637 KIRESEN

-785 QGIIPYGDGEC
+785 QGIIPYGDGDC

-819 IQDDLNPKF
+819 IQDELNPKF

-880 DVHILIDYKKVWKK
+880 DVHILIDYKKIWKK

-914 ELRIYGFPVEMYVED
+914 DLKIYGFPVEMYVED

-945 KWIKEPNDFQDAELN
+945 KWIKEPNNFQDAELN

-972 TAIDNIEDKI
+972 TAIDDIEDKI

>member
-13 GTSYNFDRFNHK
+13 GTSYNFDKFNHK

-84 FSDANII
+84 FSNANII

-109 EDDLITLKEEFV
+109 EDDLIALKEEFV
-121 EKYPRMTDAIEQFF
+121 EKYPNMTDDIEQFF
-135 TILQNKSLRFVKANN
+135 TILQDKSLRFVKANN

-171 PNDQLLHRLEK
+171 PNDQLLYRLEK

-194 NDLEL
+194 NGLEL

-265 KEIMENKH
+265 KEIMENKY
-273 RVINEYTSRY
+273 RTINEYTSRY

-386 DELFERLYGDTQE
+386 DELFERLYGNTQE

-459 FVWESKH
+459 FVWES
-466 RVINEYTSRYYEGKQ
+466 
-481 NFNIKA
+481 
-487 YHNTNLYNMCDVC
+487 
-500 NSGYID
+500 
-506 PEAYHKG
+506 
-513 ECKWD
+513 
-518 VIWFT
+518 
-523 INKDDYATPY
+523 
-533 VFSYQINEATFD
+533 
-545 EKRFTWQNDSHLTT
+545 
-559 PNRIDLM
+559 
-566 DKRLRIEKINGVYV
+566 
-580 DNIFKKFY
+580 
-588 GDTLQEKNKFWD
+588 
-600 TLFEITD
+600 
-607 YELSSE
+607 
-613 EFIMK
+613 
-618 IIQQYGLKRSDY
+618 
-630 FTDDESQ
+630 
-637 SIEEQKIRESEN
+637 KIRESEN

-785 QGIIPYGDGEC
+785 QGIIPYGDGDC

-819 IQDDLNPKF
+819 IQDELNPKF

-880 DVHILIDYKKVWKK
+880 DVHILIDYKKIWKK

-914 ELRIYGFPVEMYVED
+914 DLKIYGFPVEMYVED

-972 TAIDNIEDKI
+972 TAIDDIEDKI

>member
-13 GTSYNFDRFNHK
+13 GTSYNFDKFNHK

-109 EDDLITLKEEFV
+109 EDGLIAIKEEFV
-121 EKYPRMTDAIEQFF
+121 EKYPNMTDDIEQFF
-135 TILQNKSLRFVKANN
+135 TILQDKSLRFVKANN

-194 NDLEL
+194 NGLEL

-205 RDIYTMLN
+205 RDIYTMLS

-283 YEGKQNFN
+283 YEGEQNFN

-459 FVWESKH
+459 FVWES
-466 RVINEYTSRYYEGKQ
+466 
-481 NFNIKA
+481 
-487 YHNTNLYNMCDVC
+487 
-500 NSGYID
+500 
-506 PEAYHKG
+506 
-513 ECKWD
+513 
-518 VIWFT
+518 
-523 INKDDYATPY
+523 
-533 VFSYQINEATFD
+533 
-545 EKRFTWQNDSHLTT
+545 
-559 PNRIDLM
+559 
-566 DKRLRIEKINGVYV
+566 
-580 DNIFKKFY
+580 
-588 GDTLQEKNKFWD
+588 
-600 TLFEITD
+600 
-607 YELSSE
+607 
-613 EFIMK
+613 
-618 IIQQYGLKRSDY
+618 
-630 FTDDESQ
+630 
-637 SIEEQKIRESEN
+637 KIRESEN

-819 IQDDLNPKF
+819 IQDELNPKF

>member
-135 TILQNKSLRFVKANN
+135 TILQDKSLHFVKANN

-160 DGSNYIMWLEK
+160 DGSNYIIWLEK
-171 PNDQLLHRLEK
+171 PNDQLLYKLEK

-194 NDLEL
+194 NGLEL
-199 ENVESG
+199 ENIESG

-265 KEIMENKH
+265 KEIMENKY
-273 RVINEYTSRY
+273 RTINEYTSRY

-404 WDVLFKLSNGE
+404 WDVLFNLSNGE

-459 FVWESKH
+459 FVWESK
-466 RVINEYTSRYYEGKQ
+466 
-481 NFNIKA
+481 
-487 YHNTNLYNMCDVC
+487 
-500 NSGYID
+500 
-506 PEAYHKG
+506 
-513 ECKWD
+513 
-518 VIWFT
+518 
-523 INKDDYATPY
+523 
-533 VFSYQINEATFD
+533 
-545 EKRFTWQNDSHLTT
+545 
-559 PNRIDLM
+559 
-566 DKRLRIEKINGVYV
+566 
-580 DNIFKKFY
+580 
-588 GDTLQEKNKFWD
+588 
-600 TLFEITD
+600 
-607 YELSSE
+607 
-613 EFIMK
+613 
-618 IIQQYGLKRSDY
+618 
-630 FTDDESQ
+630 
-637 SIEEQKIRESEN
+637 IRESEN

-686 KTQFTEEIVSY
+686 KTQFTEEIVNY
-697 CEEMLGEEVEL
+697 CEGMLGEEVEL

-735 HITLCTLS
+735 HITLCTLT

-819 IQDDLNPKF
+819 IQNELNPKF

-914 ELRIYGFPVEMYVED
+914 DLKIYGFPVEMYVED

-1009 QESLDKHGE
+1009 QESLGKHGE
-1018 MGTYNIIWKVLRRS
+1018 MSTYNIIWKVLRRS

>member
-13 GTSYNFDRFNHK
+13 GTSYNFDKFNHK

-84 FSDANII
+84 FSNANII

-109 EDDLITLKEEFV
+109 EDDLIALKEEFV
-121 EKYPRMTDAIEQFF
+121 EKYPNMTDDIEQFF
-135 TILQNKSLRFVKANN
+135 TILQDKSLRFVKANN

-171 PNDQLLHRLEK
+171 PNDQLLYRLEK

-194 NDLEL
+194 NGLEL

-265 KEIMENKH
+265 KEIMENKY
-273 RVINEYTSRY
+273 RTINEYTSRY

-386 DELFERLYGDTQE
+386 DELFERLYGNTQE

-459 FVWESKH
+459 FVWES
-466 RVINEYTSRYYEGKQ
+466 
-481 NFNIKA
+481 
-487 YHNTNLYNMCDVC
+487 
-500 NSGYID
+500 
-506 PEAYHKG
+506 
-513 ECKWD
+513 
-518 VIWFT
+518 
-523 INKDDYATPY
+523 
-533 VFSYQINEATFD
+533 
-545 EKRFTWQNDSHLTT
+545 
-559 PNRIDLM
+559 
-566 DKRLRIEKINGVYV
+566 
-580 DNIFKKFY
+580 
-588 GDTLQEKNKFWD
+588 
-600 TLFEITD
+600 
-607 YELSSE
+607 
-613 EFIMK
+613 
-618 IIQQYGLKRSDY
+618 
-630 FTDDESQ
+630 
-637 SIEEQKIRESEN
+637 KIRESEN

-785 QGIIPYGDGEC
+785 QGIIPYGDGDC

-819 IQDDLNPKF
+819 IQDELNPKF

-880 DVHILIDYKKVWKK
+880 DVHILIDYKKIWKK

-900 YFDSKKELWTQEHG
+900 YFDSKKE
-914 ELRIYGFPVEMYVED
+914 
-929 TNADNPSSG
+929 
-938 VYSLNEN
+938 
-945 KWIKEPNDFQDAELN
+945 
-960 ENYIKRISAKIM
+960 
-972 TAIDNIEDKI
+972 
-982 KEEKDNHKLETSSE
+982 
-996 KLKKLFDKLHKQR
+996 
-1009 QESLDKHGE
+1009 
-1018 MGTYNIIWKVLRRS
+1018 
-1032 GYLDKIWDIIN
+1032 
-1043 NVYNKVNS
+1043 
-1051 IK
+1051 

>member
-1 MLRKINEINAYH
+1 MLRKINEINGYH

-109 EDDLITLKEEFV
+109 EDDIIVLKEEFV
-121 EKYPRMTDAIEQFF
+121 EKYPNMTDDIEQFF
-135 TILQNKSLRFVKANN
+135 TILQDKSLRFVKANN

-171 PNDQLLHRLEK
+171 PNDQLLYRLEK

-265 KEIMENKH
+265 KEIMENKY
-273 RVINEYTSRY
+273 RTINEYTSRY

-300 ENMRKI
+300 ENMCKI

-415 LGSEAFVMKILQ
+415 LDSEAFVMKILQ

-459 FVWESKH
+459 FVWESK
-466 RVINEYTSRYYEGKQ
+466 
-481 NFNIKA
+481 
-487 YHNTNLYNMCDVC
+487 
-500 NSGYID
+500 
-506 PEAYHKG
+506 
-513 ECKWD
+513 
-518 VIWFT
+518 
-523 INKDDYATPY
+523 
-533 VFSYQINEATFD
+533 
-545 EKRFTWQNDSHLTT
+545 
-559 PNRIDLM
+559 
-566 DKRLRIEKINGVYV
+566 
-580 DNIFKKFY
+580 
-588 GDTLQEKNKFWD
+588 
-600 TLFEITD
+600 
-607 YELSSE
+607 
-613 EFIMK
+613 
-618 IIQQYGLKRSDY
+618 
-630 FTDDESQ
+630 
-637 SIEEQKIRESEN
+637 IRESEN
-649 NVVYY
+649 NVIYY

-759 LPTPIT
+759 LPAPIT

-796 CIGENEERLNEVEA
+796 CIGENEERLNEVEV

-819 IQDDLNPKF
+819 IQDELNPKF

-914 ELRIYGFPVEMYVED
+914 DLKIYGFPVEMYVED

-1009 QESLDKHGE
+1009 QESLGKHGE
-1018 MGTYNIIWKVLRRS
+1018 MSTYNIIWKVLRRS

>member
-1 MLRKINEINAYH
+1 MIINKMLRKINEINAYH
-13 GTSYNFDRFNHK
+13 GTSYNFDKFNHK

-109 EDDLITLKEEFV
+109 EDDLIALKEEFV
-121 EKYPRMTDAIEQFF
+121 EKYPNMMDDIEQFF
-135 TILQNKSLRFVKANN
+135 TILQDKSLRFVKANN

-171 PNDQLLHRLEK
+171 PNDQLLYRLEK

-291 IKAYHNTTF
+291 IKAYHNTNLEDMCNICF
-300 ENMRKI
+300 E
-306 CLEGR
+306 GY

-316 YHSGECPWDII
+316 YHRGECKLDKI

-349 FKEKNFEWQNDIHL
+349 FEEKNFKWENDIHL
-363 TTPNSISL
+363 TTPNSIGL
-371 LDKRLRIEKIKGVLI
+371 LDKRLRIEKIKGVPI
-386 DELFERLYGDTQE
+386 DNVFERFYGDTLQ

-404 WDVLFKLSNGE
+404 WEVIFNLSDNE
-415 LGSEAFVMKILQ
+415 LSSEAFVMKILQ

-432 IYDFFGED
+432 ISDYFGED
-440 GVRNF
+440 GVQNF
-445 KEEGIENIEDYNSH
+445 KEDGIETIEDYNSH
-459 FVWESKH
+459 FVWESK
-466 RVINEYTSRYYEGKQ
+466 
-481 NFNIKA
+481 
-487 YHNTNLYNMCDVC
+487 
-500 NSGYID
+500 
-506 PEAYHKG
+506 
-513 ECKWD
+513 
-518 VIWFT
+518 
-523 INKDDYATPY
+523 
-533 VFSYQINEATFD
+533 
-545 EKRFTWQNDSHLTT
+545 
-559 PNRIDLM
+559 
-566 DKRLRIEKINGVYV
+566 
-580 DNIFKKFY
+580 
-588 GDTLQEKNKFWD
+588 
-600 TLFEITD
+600 
-607 YELSSE
+607 
-613 EFIMK
+613 
-618 IIQQYGLKRSDY
+618 
-630 FTDDESQ
+630 
-637 SIEEQKIRESEN
+637 IRESEN
-649 NVVYY
+649 NVIYY

-819 IQDDLNPKF
+819 IQDELNPKF
-828 WINNKLNSRIRLKL
+828 WINDKLNSRIRLKL

-900 YFDSKKELWTQEHG
+900 YFDSKKELWSQEHG
-914 ELRIYGFPVEMYVED
+914 ELKIYGFPVEMYVED

-960 ENYIKRISAKIM
+960 ENYIKRTSAKIM
-972 TAIDNIEDKI
+972 TAIDDIEDKI

-1009 QESLDKHGE
+1009 QESLGKHGE
-1018 MGTYNIIWKVLRRS
+1018 MSTYNIIWKVLRRS

>member
-109 EDDLITLKEEFV
+109 EDDLIALKEEFV
-121 EKYPRMTDAIEQFF
+121 EKYPNMTDDIEQFF
-135 TILQNKSLRFVKANN
+135 TILQDKSLRFVKANN

-283 YEGKQNFN
+283 YDGKQNFN

-404 WDVLFKLSNGE
+404 WDVLFNLSNGE

-459 FVWESKH
+459 FVWES
-466 RVINEYTSRYYEGKQ
+466 
-481 NFNIKA
+481 
-487 YHNTNLYNMCDVC
+487 
-500 NSGYID
+500 
-506 PEAYHKG
+506 
-513 ECKWD
+513 
-518 VIWFT
+518 
-523 INKDDYATPY
+523 
-533 VFSYQINEATFD
+533 
-545 EKRFTWQNDSHLTT
+545 
-559 PNRIDLM
+559 
-566 DKRLRIEKINGVYV
+566 
-580 DNIFKKFY
+580 
-588 GDTLQEKNKFWD
+588 
-600 TLFEITD
+600 
-607 YELSSE
+607 
-613 EFIMK
+613 
-618 IIQQYGLKRSDY
+618 
-630 FTDDESQ
+630 
-637 SIEEQKIRESEN
+637 KIRESEN

-750 SNNITDWQP
+750 SNNITEWQP

-914 ELRIYGFPVEMYVED
+914 DLKIYGFPVEMYVED

-1009 QESLDKHGE
+1009 QESLGKHGE
-1018 MGTYNIIWKVLRRS
+1018 MSTYNIIWKVLRRS

>member
-72 TAEMLTNIANEV
+72 TAEMLMNIANEV

-135 TILQNKSLRFVKANN
+135 TILQDKSLRFVKANN

-160 DGSNYIMWLEK
+160 DGSNYIMWIEK

-273 RVINEYTSRY
+273 RTINEYTSRY

-459 FVWESKH
+459 FVWE
-466 RVINEYTSRYYEGKQ
+466 N
-481 NFNIKA
+481 
-487 YHNTNLYNMCDVC
+487 
-500 NSGYID
+500 
-506 PEAYHKG
+506 
-513 ECKWD
+513 
-518 VIWFT
+518 
-523 INKDDYATPY
+523 
-533 VFSYQINEATFD
+533 
-545 EKRFTWQNDSHLTT
+545 
-559 PNRIDLM
+559 
-566 DKRLRIEKINGVYV
+566 
-580 DNIFKKFY
+580 
-588 GDTLQEKNKFWD
+588 
-600 TLFEITD
+600 
-607 YELSSE
+607 
-613 EFIMK
+613 
-618 IIQQYGLKRSDY
+618 
-630 FTDDESQ
+630 
-637 SIEEQKIRESEN
+637 KIRESEN

-668 FIPDDAYKV
+668 FIPDDANKV

-819 IQDDLNPKF
+819 IQDELNPKF

-945 KWIKEPNDFQDAELN
+945 KWLKEPNDFQDAELN

-1009 QESLDKHGE
+1009 QESLGKHGE
-1018 MGTYNIIWKVLRRS
+1018 MSTYNIIWKVLRRS

>member
-109 EDDLITLKEEFV
+109 EDDLIALKEEFV
-121 EKYPRMTDAIEQFF
+121 EKYPNMTDDIEQFF
-135 TILQNKSLRFVKANN
+135 TILQDKSLRFVKANN

-171 PNDQLLHRLEK
+171 PNDQLLYRLEK

-237 PIGTIFGYEGEEG
+237 PIGTIFGYDGEEG

-256 DANKVKIVN
+256 DTNKVKIVN

-291 IKAYHNTTF
+291 IKAYHNTNLEDMCNICF
-300 ENMRKI
+300 E
-306 CLEGR
+306 GY

-316 YHSGECPWDII
+316 YHRGECKLDKI

-349 FKEKNFEWQNDIHL
+349 FEEKNFKWENDIHL
-363 TTPNSISL
+363 TTPNSIGL
-371 LDKRLRIEKIKGVLI
+371 LDKRLRIEKIKGVPI
-386 DELFERLYGDTQE
+386 DNVFER
-399 EKNKF
+399 
-404 WDVLFKLSNGE
+404 
-415 LGSEAFVMKILQ
+415 
-427 QYNLK
+427 
-432 IYDFFGED
+432 
-440 GVRNF
+440 
-445 KEEGIENIEDYNSH
+445 
-459 FVWESKH
+459 
-466 RVINEYTSRYYEGKQ
+466 
-481 NFNIKA
+481 
-487 YHNTNLYNMCDVC
+487 
-500 NSGYID
+500 
-506 PEAYHKG
+506 
-513 ECKWD
+513 
-518 VIWFT
+518 
-523 INKDDYATPY
+523 
-533 VFSYQINEATFD
+533 
-545 EKRFTWQNDSHLTT
+545 
-559 PNRIDLM
+559 
-566 DKRLRIEKINGVYV
+566 
-580 DNIFKKFY
+580 FY

-600 TLFEITD
+600 ALFEITD

-618 IIQQYGLKRSDY
+618 IIQQYNLKISDY
-630 FTDDESQ
+630 FGEDGVQNFKEDGIETIEDYNSHFVWES
-637 SIEEQKIRESEN
+637 KIRESEN

-796 CIGENEERLNEVEA
+796 CIGENEERLNEVEV

-819 IQDDLNPKF
+819 IQDELNPKF

-1009 QESLDKHGE
+1009 QESLGKHGE
-1018 MGTYNIIWKVLRRS
+1018 MSTYNIIWKVLRRS

>member
-13 GTSYNFDRFNHK
+13 GTSYNFDKFNHK

-58 ESNTGTYDKDGNRL
+58 ESNTGTFDKDGNRL

-121 EKYPRMTDAIEQFF
+121 EKYPNMTDAIEQFF
-135 TILQNKSLRFVKANN
+135 TILQDKSLRFVKANN

-404 WDVLFKLSNGE
+404 WDVLFNLSNGE

-459 FVWESKH
+459 FVWES
-466 RVINEYTSRYYEGKQ
+466 
-481 NFNIKA
+481 
-487 YHNTNLYNMCDVC
+487 
-500 NSGYID
+500 
-506 PEAYHKG
+506 
-513 ECKWD
+513 
-518 VIWFT
+518 
-523 INKDDYATPY
+523 
-533 VFSYQINEATFD
+533 
-545 EKRFTWQNDSHLTT
+545 
-559 PNRIDLM
+559 
-566 DKRLRIEKINGVYV
+566 
-580 DNIFKKFY
+580 
-588 GDTLQEKNKFWD
+588 
-600 TLFEITD
+600 
-607 YELSSE
+607 
-613 EFIMK
+613 
-618 IIQQYGLKRSDY
+618 
-630 FTDDESQ
+630 
-637 SIEEQKIRESEN
+637 KIRESEN

-765 LHGTVKAFP
+765 LYGTVKAFP

-914 ELRIYGFPVEMYVED
+914 DLKIYGFPVEMYVED

-1009 QESLDKHGE
+1009 QESLGKHGE
-1018 MGTYNIIWKVLRRS
+1018 MSTYNIIWKVLRRS